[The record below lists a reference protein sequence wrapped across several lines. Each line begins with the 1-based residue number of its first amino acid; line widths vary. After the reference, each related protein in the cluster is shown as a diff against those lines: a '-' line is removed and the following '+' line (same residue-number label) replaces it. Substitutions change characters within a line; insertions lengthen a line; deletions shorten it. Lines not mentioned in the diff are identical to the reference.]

1 MENIVIVAAARTAIG
16 KFGGTLAN
24 TPASDLSAAVI
35 KDLLSRADLKPTDID
50 EVILG
55 NTITAGM
62 GQNPARQASIKAGLP
77 ISSTAMTLN
86 KVCGSG
92 LKAIQLAAL
101 SLLAN
106 ETEISIAGGQENMS
120 MAPHVL
126 PNSRNGKRM
135 GDWKLIDSMVYDGL
149 WEVFNNYHMGV
160 TAENVSEQ
168 FNITRKEQDELALE
182 SQIRTKKAI
191 EQGKFENEI
200 IPLTIL
206 QPKKDPIIF
215 KTDEYPRETSLEAL
229 AKLPGAFKEN
239 GTVTAGNASGVND
252 GAAGLILTTEKKA
265 LELGLKILAR
275 IKGFGFAGV
284 EPKIM
289 GTGPI
294 AATKKCLAKV
304 NWNIQDIDLFEVNE
318 AFANVPICF
327 SKEFTVSMNKINV
340 NGGAIALGHPIGAS
354 GARIIV
360 TLLHEMIRQDLHK
373 GLATLCIG
381 GGMGG
386 AIAIER

>member
-381 GGMGG
+381 GG
-386 AIAIER
+386 